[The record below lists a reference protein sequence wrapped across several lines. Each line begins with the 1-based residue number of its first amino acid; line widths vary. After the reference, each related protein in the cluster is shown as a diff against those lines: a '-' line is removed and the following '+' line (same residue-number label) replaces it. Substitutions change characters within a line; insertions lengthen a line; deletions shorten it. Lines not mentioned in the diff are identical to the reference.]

1 MTPTKTKAVVP
12 HSAALEQFED
22 ALEAI
27 PWAADASNNAEA
39 VLQMIEQ
46 IFSETE
52 PDKVLGG
59 SGAKSL
65 KDLAGEEIT
74 ITGVVKRASD
84 YTKGA
89 AYIQMTALTA
99 WDGGTDGE
107 EILIS
112 TGATKVIA
120 KVARLYQLGALPF
133 KARVFEGTATQSGNT
148 FYDLLPVE

>member
-1 MTPTKTKAVVP
+1 MTTKAVVP
-12 HSAALEQFED
+12 HSAALEQFEE
-22 ALEAI
+22 ALETI
-27 PWAADASNNAEA
+27 PWAGDSSNSTEA
-39 VLQMIEQ
+39 VLAMIEQ

-65 KDLAGEEIT
+65 GDLAGDDIL

-84 YTKGA
+84 YQKG
-89 AYIQMTALTA
+89 AYIQMTAIVQSGF
-99 WDGGTDGE
+99 DGDTGE
-107 EILIS
+107 EILVS

-120 KVARLYQLGALPF
+120 KVARLHQLGKLPF
-133 KARVFEGTATQSGNT
+133 KARVFEGTAKESGNR

>member
-1 MTPTKTKAVVP
+1 MTPTKAVVP
-12 HSAALEQFED
+12 HSAALEQFEE
-22 ALEAI
+22 ALETI
-27 PWAADASNNAEA
+27 PWAADSSNSAEA
-39 VLQMIEQ
+39 VLAMIEQ

-65 KDLAGEEIT
+65 GDLAGEEIL

-89 AYIQMTALTA
+89 AYIQMTAVVQSGFEGDT
-99 WDGGTDGE
+99 GE
-107 EILIS
+107 EILVS

-120 KVARLYQLGALPF
+120 KVARLHQLGKLPF
-133 KARVFEGTATQSGNT
+133 KARVFEGTAKESGNR
-148 FYDLLPVE
+148 FFDLLPVE